1 MARSSN
7 ADRLSPPLMFA
18 FREAHRERD
27 ARVVPDLRDEDGARI
42 ISGRRARKG
51 AVTEGQLR
59 EQLAFDLNAL
69 LNTVNMESSFNLKEF
84 PRVRASIL
92 NYGLPEISN
101 RSIDE
106 NRVADIIDE
115 IRTALIQFEP
125 RLLPDALTV
134 TRDTT
139 VDPHSL
145 NLRFAVSGEMA
156 CDPAAVAV
164 EFVADIEIDT
174 GKMRI
179 GKR

>member
-27 ARVVPDLRDEDGARI
+27 ARVVVDLRDEHGARI
-42 ISGRRARKG
+42 IAGRRARKG

-59 EQLAFDLNAL
+59 EQLSLDLNAL
-69 LNTVNMESSFNLKEF
+69 LNTINMETGFDLDKF
-84 PRVRASIL
+84 PRVRESIL
-92 NYGLPEISN
+92 NYGIPEISN

-106 NRVADIIDE
+106 DGVADIVAE
-115 IRTALIQFEP
+115 IRTALLLFEP
-125 RLLPDALTV
+125 RLIPDALTV
-134 TRDTT
+134 TRDMT
-139 VDPHSL
+139 VDSHSL
-145 NLRFAVSGEMA
+145 NIRFSVSGEMA

-164 EFVADIEIDT
+164 EFIADIEIDT

>member
-1 MARSSN
+1 MARSSD

-27 ARVVPDLRDEDGARI
+27 ARIVPDLRDEHGARI

-59 EQLAFDLNAL
+59 EQLALDLNAL
-69 LNTVNMESSFNLKEF
+69 LNTVNMASGFDLTAF
-84 PRVRASIL
+84 PKVRESIL

-101 RSIDE
+101 RTIDE
-106 NRVADIIDE
+106 HRVADIADE

-139 VDPHSL
+139 VDPYSL
-145 NLRFAVSGEMA
+145 NIRFAVSGEMA